1 MSALFETD
9 TDIKTTMCT
18 LSELKVGER
27 ARVMGFGAS
36 AGGYRRK
43 LLSLG
48 ILPGVELNVV
58 RVAPMGDP
66 VEVRLRGFS
75 LTLRKDEASNLQVEK
90 LA

>member
-1 MSALFETD
+1 MS
-9 TDIKTTMCT
+9 T

-36 AGGYRRK
+36 AGSYRRK

-75 LTLRKDEASNLQVEK
+75 LTLRRDEASNLQVEK

>member
-1 MSALFETD
+1 
-9 TDIKTTMCT
+9 MCT

-75 LTLRKDEASNLQVEK
+75 LTLRKGEASSLQVEK
-90 LA
+90 VA